1 MAKRKDNVE
10 QPEVKV
16 EESKY
21 SKTKILASNRYRD
34 KQDLISAVWVDDS
47 EKTLDEIDELLETY
61 MKGKVI

>member
-1 MAKRKDNVE
+1 MAKRKVNVE

-21 SKTKILASNRYRD
+21 SKTKILTSNRYRD